1 MITHWY
7 APDFPG
13 WSSWFS
19 NSQSSIFVLSLD
31 LASLILSIKLVWVVQ
46 PTSLA
51 GHLWVL
57 HLSGALGLGRQ
68 IRNTI
73 CRQSQYNPCS
83 WMTIIWLVPKLLLWN
98 TIGSLT
104 RNSWRLGAAGS
115 VTSIFSPLGRSCAS
129 CFTLKW
135 PGMPRLSQKEWSNK
149 RVKFWIELVWML
161 QQVFWR
167 PSKSTHE

>member
-13 WSSWFS
+13 WSSRFS

-31 LASLILSIKLVWVVQ
+31 LASLILSRELVWMVQ

-57 HLSGALGLGRQ
+57 HLSGTLGLGRQ

-83 WMTIIWLVPKLLLWN
+83 WLTIIWLVPKLLLWN
-98 TIGSLT
+98 TIGSL
-104 RNSWRLGAAGS
+104 RRSSWRLGAAGS
-115 VTSIFSPLGRSCAS
+115 VTSIFFFPWEIMCLMFYSKMTWDAKAVTERVVQQKSEVLDWIGMNAS
-129 CFTLKW
+129 TSLLKTI
-135 PGMPRLSQKEWSNK
+135 Q
-149 RVKFWIELVWML
+149 IH
-161 QQVFWR
+161 
-167 PSKSTHE
+167 T